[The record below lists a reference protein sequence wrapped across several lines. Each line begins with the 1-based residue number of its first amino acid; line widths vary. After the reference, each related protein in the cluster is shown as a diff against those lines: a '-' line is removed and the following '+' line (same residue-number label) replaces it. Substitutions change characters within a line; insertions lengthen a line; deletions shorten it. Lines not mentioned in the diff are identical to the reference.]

1 MSVAWVAVG
10 ASVLGTAVSASSSSK
25 ASKAQGTAAQAASLQ
40 QQQAAD
46 AANAL
51 QRQQYETSRQ
61 DSAPWVNTGAGALN
75 QLAWKMGITPTNT
88 VPLQPDVNKA
98 PESDTPGG
106 SDNPLWER
114 IVSANWAN
122 HVARYGIGWD
132 TNKTTQAE
140 RDGNYQ
146 SMVGAYNRQKDADPE
161 LAAYAAKL
169 SAKNEAGRYKGD
181 QADFGSLA
189 RNFTTADLNADP
201 VYQSGLQFGLDQ
213 GTQGINRQNAASGS
227 QLSGATLKALAR
239 YGNDYGSTKA
249 QGAYERF
256 GTNQATQFNRLSG
269 IAGTGQQQVN
279 QIGAA
284 GQNYAGNVGNN
295 LIGTAGQIGQNTIGA
310 ADARAASYMQ
320 TARSINSAIGT
331 GINTYQQNQYLNNMG
346 SNTGTNSLY
355 TGGGY
360 TPDYSFSGARL
371 GNG

>member
-1 MSVAWVAVG
+1 MSAVATAIVAG
-10 ASVLGTAVSASSSSK
+10 AGISAVASSR

-75 QLAWKMGITPTNT
+75 QLAWKMGITPTQT
-88 VPLQPDVNKA
+88 I
-98 PESDTPGG
+98 DTSPKSREQILSELERSG
-106 SDNPLWER
+106 SYNEIWGKRRDLVR
-114 IVSANWAN
+114 
-122 HVARYGIGWD
+122 
-132 TNKTTQAE
+132 TNYALL
-140 RDGNYQ
+140 N
-146 SMVGAYNRQKDADPE
+146 ADADRIFNE
-161 LAAYAAKL
+161 QKAKAASNPAYQ
-169 SAKNEAGRYKGD
+169 GD

-320 TARSINSAIGT
+320 TARGINSAIGT
-331 GINTYQQNQYLNNMG
+331 GINTYQQQQYLNNMG
-346 SNTGTNSLY
+346 NNNMTAYGTYKGSQQSNMLAAQ
-355 TGGGY
+355 
-360 TPDYSFSGARL
+360 DF
-371 GNG
+371 